1 MAVATGQQNTGQL
14 GATTKRFG
22 MTKREWR
29 NQLMGLLFISPWL
42 IGFLLLALVPLI
54 MSFYYGFTR
63 YDLIGEARWIGLS
76 NYERLFTTD
85 PDFKIV
91 LYNTFYYV
99 VLGVPIG
106 MIVAFFIANLL
117 NADIRGL
124 TFFRSVIYIPA
135 IVPAVCTAMVWLFLL
150 NIQFGAVNGVL
161 KALELPTIPFLSN
174 TSLSKPTLIM
184 IFIWAQGAAVV
195 IYLAALQDVPRSLY
209 EAATVDGAN
218 FWQKFRNV
226 TVPLCTP
233 VILFN
238 TVLGFIGAFQEFT
251 LPWLL
256 TQGGPAKSTE
266 LYVMNLYRNAF
277 VQLSM
282 GKASAMAWILLVI
295 IVAFT
300 AVLFM
305 SSGRWVY
312 YGGEK

>member
-1 MAVATGQQNTGQL
+1 MAVATAPAKGVRRV
-14 GATTKRFG
+14 A
-22 MTKREWR
+22 MTKRERR
-29 NQLMGLLFISPWL
+29 NQILGLLFISPWL
-42 IGFLLLALVPLI
+42 IGFLTLALVPLI
-54 MSFYYGFTR
+54 MSFYYGLTR
-63 YDLIGEARWIGLS
+63 YDLIGEPRFIGLG

-85 PDFKIV
+85 PDFWTVI
-91 LYNTFYYV
+91 YNTFYYV
-99 VLGVPIG
+99 LLGVPVGTFI
-106 MIVAFFIANLL
+106 AFLIANLL
-117 NADIRGL
+117 NMDITGR
-124 TFFRSVIYIPA
+124 TVYRSIIYIPA

-150 NIQFGAVNGVL
+150 NTQFGAVNGIL
-161 KALELPTIPFLSN
+161 KSFEMPTIPFLSS
-174 TSLSKPTLIM
+174 TSLSKPTLVLIY
-184 IFIWAQGAAVV
+184 IWAQGSAVV

-218 FWQKFRNV
+218 AWHKFWNV

-238 TVLGFIGAFQEFT
+238 TVLGFIAAFQEFT

-295 IVAFT
+295 IVVFT
-300 AVLFM
+300 GILF
-305 SSGRWVY
+305 STSGRWVY